1 MTWQPELDELE
12 HRKKLAAEMGGPEKV
27 AKHHAQGR
35 LTVRERI
42 EALLDPDTFHETG
55 GLTGKAEYDSEG
67 QLIAFRPGNFIAGTG
82 RVNGRKVVVG
92 GDDFTVRGGAA
103 DASIVGKQAH
113 AEQIANSLQIPIIRL
128 VDGTGGG
135 GSVKTLEQDGYT
147 YVPANP
153 GWDLVVDN
161 LSLVPVVAACLGSV
175 AGLGAA
181 RLAASHFSVMVAGIS
196 QLFVA
201 GPPIVKFGMGEDL
214 TKEELG
220 GVEIQKQSGAVDV
233 IVKSEQEAFEQVR
246 SFLSYLPQS
255 VFQLPPVQSCNDPT
269 ERRDEALL
277 SVIPRNRRRLYKIR
291 SILPKIF
298 DTDSVLELAR
308 YGGAT
313 VTALARLDGYPVGI
327 ITADPYAGGG
337 GITVEGADAMIRLVD
352 LCQTFHLPIVSLTDQ
367 PGLVIGRAAE
377 RRGTIRHGVRAISAV
392 YQATVPCAEIIMR
405 RVFGVGGAGI
415 TNRHRFVQRYAWPS
429 ADWGSLP
436 IEGGI
441 EVAYRREIEAS
452 ENPAALVEQLRAQL
466 DGVRSPFRTAEQFGI
481 EEIIDPRDTRPLLCE
496 WVRDA
501 YALLP
506 AQIGRPAFGLRP

>member
-1 MTWQPELDELE
+1 MTWQPELDEL
-12 HRKKLAAEMGGPEKV
+12 HRRKKLAQEMGGPEKV
-27 AKHHAQGR
+27 AKHHSQGR

-42 EALLDPDTFHETG
+42 EALLDPGTFHETG
-55 GLTGKAEYDSEG
+55 SLTGSATYDSEG
-67 QLIAFRPGNFIAGTG
+67 QLTNFIPANFVAGTG
-82 RVNGRKVVVG
+82 RVNGRKIVVA

-103 DASIVGKQAH
+103 DAGVIGKQAH
-113 AEQIANSLQIPIIRL
+113 AEQIANSLQIPIVRL

-135 GSVKTLEQDGYT
+135 GSVKMLEDHGYT

-153 GWDLVVDN
+153 GWDLIVDN
-161 LSLVPVVAACLGSV
+161 MSVVPVVAACLGSV

-181 RLAASHFSVMVAGIS
+181 RLAASHFSVMVEGTS

-220 GVEIQKQSGAVDV
+220 GVEIHRQSGAVDV
-233 IVKSEQEAFEQVR
+233 VVKTEQEAFEAIR
-246 SFLSYLPQS
+246 RFLSYLPPS
-255 VFQLPPVQSCNDPT
+255 VFQLPPVQPCDDPAA
-269 ERRDEALL
+269 RRDEALL
-277 SVIPRNRRRLYKIR
+277 SAIPRNRRRPYKIR
-291 SILPKIF
+291 SILASIF
-298 DTDSVLELAR
+298 DADSVLELAR

-313 VTALARLDGYPVGI
+313 VTALARLDGHPVGVVA
-327 ITADPYAGGG
+327 ADPYAGGG

-367 PGLVIGRAAE
+367 PGLVIGRVAE
-377 RRGTIRHGVRAISAV
+377 RRGTIRHGVRAIAAV
-392 YQATVPCAEIIMR
+392 YQASVPGAEVIIR

-415 TNRHRFVQRYAWPS
+415 TNRHRFVQRWAWPS
-429 ADWGSLP
+429 SDWGSLP
-436 IEGGI
+436 VEGGI

-452 ENPAALVEQLRAQL
+452 PDPVALVAELRARL
-466 DGVRSPFRTAEQFGI
+466 EGVRSPFRTAEHFGI

-496 WVRDA
+496 WVKDA

-506 AQIGRPAFGLRP
+506 AQLGRPAFGTRP